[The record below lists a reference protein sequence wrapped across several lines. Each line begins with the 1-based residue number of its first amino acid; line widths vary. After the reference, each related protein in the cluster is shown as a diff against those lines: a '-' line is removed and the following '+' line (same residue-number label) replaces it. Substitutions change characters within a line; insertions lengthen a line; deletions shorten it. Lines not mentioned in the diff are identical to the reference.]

1 MAYLVIKSNVNVNI
15 YVVKMNKY
23 CSPWI
28 SEFFF
33 SQLNKG
39 LLNGFPCRI
48 A

>member
-15 YVVKMNKY
+15 YVVKINKY

-33 SQLNKG
+33 S
-39 LLNGFPCRI
+39 PI
-48 A
+48 E